1 MIFHYFRKLQ
11 EYLECIEILDACE
24 NDSLKVQEKQL
35 LRDMILNSDLK
46 ESWEFCQNQVYDSL
60 DEKHIHKRSPVA
72 KKRGGG
78 SSRSRSSSRG
88 RISSSIRKA
97 ITGSKGAKGQKV
109 LKTLFGSKKGKIG
122 NVGKVA
128 NKSVKQ
134 RGGFLRKAGKYAVVG
149 LAGS

>member
-1 MIFHYFRKLQ
+1 
-11 EYLECIEILDACE
+11 
-24 NDSLKVQEKQL
+24 
-35 LRDMILNSDLK
+35 MILISDRK
-46 ESWEFCQNQVYDSL
+46 DSWEFCQNQIYDSL
-60 DEKHIHKRSPVA
+60 DDKHIHKRSPVA
-72 KKRGGG
+72 KKRGGSKS